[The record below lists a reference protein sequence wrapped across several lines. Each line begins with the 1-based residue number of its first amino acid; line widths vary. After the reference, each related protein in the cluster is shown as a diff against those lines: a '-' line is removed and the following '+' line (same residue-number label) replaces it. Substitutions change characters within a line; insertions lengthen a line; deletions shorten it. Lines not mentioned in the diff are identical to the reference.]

1 MADERLDDI
10 QAIVARRLVDRVE
23 HHADTDTGLRNDQLG
38 SPDAVMGPA
47 AETMMARSSIPP
59 ESRPAAKAAIVTMLT
74 EGFNELPA
82 RLADW
87 RLEGADAHVRREAER
102 FGAGLGDQTM
112 AAVRTFEVNPPNPA
126 DLLAEEQA
134 ASAANESAAS
144 AGTDA
149 ASVGTNSAAASAGTS
164 AGTSARTDAAASVGT
179 DPAAAFVNDPAVP
192 PLRGVQNPGGE
203 QRGAAHEHPRSGHGS
218 AGVKRDAPGGPAR

>member
-1 MADERLDDI
+1 
-10 QAIVARRLVDRVE
+10 
-23 HHADTDTGLRNDQLG
+23 
-38 SPDAVMGPA
+38 MGPA

-126 DLLAEEQA
+126 DLLPEQG
-134 ASAANESAAS
+134 AS
-144 AGTDA
+144 AGNDPA
-149 ASVGTNSAAASAGTS
+149 ASVANDPAARFANDPAIPRPGGVQTTPGRAGDQ
-164 AGTSARTDAAASVGT
+164 ARTD
-179 DPAAAFVNDPAVP
+179 
-192 PLRGVQNPGGE
+192 
-203 QRGAAHEHPRSGHGS
+203 RGAGPR
-218 AGVKRDAPGGPAR
+218 RDIPGGPTR